1 MCLRWTGSIVLE
13 EGWVAIQMD
22 RSIEDGTY
30 VSFHY
35 GSECC
40 SQLALG

>member
-1 MCLRWTGSIVLE
+1 MLE
-13 EGWVAIQMD
+13 ERWVAIQMD

-30 VSFHY
+30 VSFRY